1 MILGDKDLQQKILI
15 NQMLQD
21 MHYNQPKIISNRV
34 VREEDGLA
42 MSSRNL
48 YLTTKE
54 RDIAPSL
61 YKTLLGISETLL
73 DGDIDFNALTLKAIK
88 NLSEL
93 GFKVDYLTIRN
104 EFNLNLPSDRD
115 KNLVVMGAAYLGKKR
130 LNDNIPVYV
139 C

>member
-1 MILGDKDLQQKILI
+1 
-15 NQMLQD
+15 MLQD

-115 KNLVVMGAAYLGKKR
+115 KNLVVMGAAYLGKTR
-130 LNDNIPVYV
+130 LIDNIPVYV